1 MGFLKTLW
9 TKFLG
14 LKTWQKVLVIVL
26 AYVVGSMVAG
36 GFSGSGQSG
45 ESSDKPTP
53 VVTQEAQPE
62 TTLDVISKSNV
73 KWENYAPAVKQR
85 IADLIDAG
93 DCQNLQ
99 TEFDVADQN
108 NVAQRNRTGESN
120 ASLMSLLDDQM
131 QKIGCY

>member
-14 LKTWQKVLVIVL
+14 LKAWQKVLVIVL
-26 AYVVGSMVAG
+26 IGSMVAG

-53 VVTQEAQPE
+53 VVTEEAQPE
-62 TTLDVISKSNV
+62 TTLDVISNSNV

-85 IADLIDAG
+85 IADLIDTG

-99 TEFDVADQN
+99 AEFDVADQN

-120 ASLMSLLDDQM
+120 ADLMALLDDQM
-131 QKIGCY
+131 KDIGCY

>member
-9 TKFLG
+9 TKFSG

-26 AYVVGSMVAG
+26 VGSMLAG
-36 GFSGSGQSG
+36 GFSGSGQS
-45 ESSDKPTP
+45 EETSDTPTP

-62 TTLDVISKSNV
+62 TTLDAISKSNV

-85 IADLIDAG
+85 IADLIDAE

-99 TEFDVADQN
+99 IEFNNADQN
-108 NVAQRNRTGESN
+108 NTAQRNRTGESN
-120 ASLMSLLDDQM
+120 AELMSLLDDQM
-131 QKIGCY
+131 KKIGCY

>member
-14 LKTWQKVLVIVL
+14 LKTWQKVLVIVI
-26 AYVVGSMVAG
+26 VGSMVAG
-36 GFSGSGQSG
+36 GFSGSGQS
-45 ESSDKPTP
+45 EDSSEKPTP

-85 IADLIDAG
+85 IADLIDAE

-99 TEFDVADQN
+99 TEFDTADQN
-108 NVAQRNRTGESN
+108 NTAQRNRTGESN
-120 ASLMSLLDDQM
+120 ADLMSLIDDQM
-131 QKIGCY
+131 KKIGCY

>member
-1 MGFLKTLW
+1 
-9 TKFLG
+9 
-14 LKTWQKVLVIVL
+14 
-26 AYVVGSMVAG
+26 MVAG

-53 VVTQEAQPE
+53 VVTEEAQPE

-108 NVAQRNRTGESN
+108 NVAQRNRTGENN
-120 ASLMSLLDDQM
+120 ASLMALLDDQM
-131 QKIGCY
+131 KKIGCY

>member
-108 NVAQRNRTGESN
+108 NVAQRNRTGENN

>member
-26 AYVVGSMVAG
+26 IGSMAAG
-36 GFSGSGQSG
+36 GFSGSDQSG
-45 ESSDKPTP
+45 ESSDQPTP

-62 TTLDVISKSNV
+62 TTLDLISKSNI

-85 IADLIDAG
+85 IADLIDAD
-93 DCQNLQ
+93 DCQGLQ
-99 TEFDVADQN
+99 TEFNTADQN
-108 NVAQRNRTGESN
+108 NTAQRNRTGESN
-120 ASLMSLLDDQM
+120 ANLMSLLDDQM
-131 QKIGCY
+131 KKIGCY

>member
-14 LKTWQKVLVIVL
+14 LETWQKVLVIVL

-108 NVAQRNRTGESN
+108 NVAQRNRTGENN

>member
-9 TKFLG
+9 TKFSG

-26 AYVVGSMVAG
+26 LGSMVAG
-36 GFSGSGQSG
+36 GFSGSGESG
-45 ESSDKPTP
+45 VSSDKPTP
-53 VVTQEAQPE
+53 VVTEQAQPE

-85 IADLIDAG
+85 IADLIDAE

-99 TEFDVADQN
+99 TEFDTADQN
-108 NVAQRNRTGESN
+108 NTAQRNRTGESN
-120 ASLMSLLDDQM
+120 ANLMSLIDDQM
-131 QKIGCY
+131 KKIGCY